1 MCFILFY
8 LMTDSIIQEVAS
20 GNVIF
25 ISGALDVIHD
35 IIEAVSIYQLVLDLF
50 LRVKKFFW
58 LECSNHSIVF
68 YEFLSIF

>member
-1 MCFILFY
+1 MFFILFY
-8 LMTDSIIQEVAS
+8 LMTDGIIQEVAS
-20 GNVIF
+20 RNVVF

-35 IIEAVSIYQLVLDLF
+35 IIEAVSIDQLVLDLF